1 MNCERCSED
10 ASVSHHDVDGFAYY
24 LCVPCAEE
32 WDAVR
37 DATTVID
44 AAGRSPA
51 R

>member
-1 MNCERCSED
+1 MNCERCGED
-10 ASVSHHDVDGFAYY
+10 TSVVHPDVDGFPYY

-37 DATTVID
+37 DATTTVGS
-44 AAGRSPA
+44 AGRSPG